1 MSKFLTELDCRLKD
15 DDKIWILLSP
25 LIYESD
31 ILGRI
36 EVPAVFETDFASVP
50 RVPVIY
56 LLYGDRAHR
65 ESVIHDYLYCIDSI
79 PQATFDQANRVFLEA
94 MIVRGKPEYIH
105 NGMYDGVCIGG
116 MPSYHKRMVGD
127 KL

>member
-1 MSKFLTELDCRLKD
+1 MSQFLTELDVRLKD
-15 DDKIWILLSP
+15 DDKIWIILSP

-36 EVPAVFETDFASVP
+36 EVPPPFETDFASVP

-56 LLYGDRAHR
+56 LFYGDRAHR
-65 ESVIHDYLYCIDSI
+65 ESVIHDWLFCIDSI
-79 PQATFDQANRVFLEA
+79 PQATFDQANKVFLEA
-94 MIVRGKPEYIH
+94 MIVRGKSELIR

-116 MPSYHKRMVGD
+116 MPYYHKRYVGD